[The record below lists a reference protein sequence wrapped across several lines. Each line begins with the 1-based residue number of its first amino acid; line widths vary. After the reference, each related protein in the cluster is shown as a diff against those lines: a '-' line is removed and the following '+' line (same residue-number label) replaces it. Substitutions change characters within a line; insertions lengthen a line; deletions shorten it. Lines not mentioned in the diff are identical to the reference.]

1 LIWWVNPL
9 PGGTGPDQ
17 CFYTYIYHG
26 IYQPPKSPHFH
37 LFLHTME
44 HRHKQFR
51 SPVKAHVPQKVD
63 TRLLFT
69 ISVDL
74 LNCNTDKPCAGP
86 FGKRFAASM
95 NSISF
100 VTPPSL
106 DILQAYYY
114 GVVGVFERNFPH
126 KPPNEFNYTVKN
138 LPANLL
144 TPSFGTEVRV
154 LEYNAS
160 VEIILQGTNVLAADN
175 HPIHLH
181 G

>member
-1 LIWWVNPL
+1 
-9 PGGTGPDQ
+9 
-17 CFYTYIYHG
+17 
-26 IYQPPKSPHFH
+26 
-37 LFLHTME
+37 ME

-51 SPVKAHVPQKVD
+51 SSVKVHVPLKVD

-74 LNCNTDKPCAGP
+74 LNCSTDKPYAGP

-95 NSISF
+95 NSISL

-126 KPPNEFNYTVKN
+126 KPPNEFNYTDKN
-138 LPANLL
+138 LLANLL
-144 TPSFGTEVRV
+144 TPSFCTE
-154 LEYNAS
+154 
-160 VEIILQGTNVLAADN
+160 EIQYWWWRFLGQN
-175 HPIHLH
+175 HVD
-181 G
+181 

>member
-1 LIWWVNPL
+1 
-9 PGGTGPDQ
+9 
-17 CFYTYIYHG
+17 
-26 IYQPPKSPHFH
+26 
-37 LFLHTME
+37 ME
-44 HRHKQFR
+44 HTHKQFR
-51 SPVKAHVPQKVD
+51 SLVKAHVPQKVD

-74 LNCNTDKPCAGP
+74 LNYSTDKPCAGP

-106 DILQAYYY
+106 DMLQAYYY

-126 KPPNEFNYTVKN
+126 KPPNEFNYTAKN

-154 LEYNAS
+154 LDFYVVGWGSGNFDPNKDPSRYNLVDPPEETTVGVPHNGWAA
-160 VEIILQGTNVLAADN
+160 IRFRADN
-175 HPIHLH
+175 FFFQVDHKTRYPIP
-181 G
+181 

>member
-1 LIWWVNPL
+1 
-9 PGGTGPDQ
+9 
-17 CFYTYIYHG
+17 
-26 IYQPPKSPHFH
+26 
-37 LFLHTME
+37 ME
-44 HRHKQFR
+44 HGHKQFR

-69 ISVDL
+69 ISVNL
-74 LNCNTDKPCAGP
+74 LNCSTDKPCAGP

-114 GVVGVFERNFPH
+114 GVAGVFERNFPH
-126 KPPNEFNYTVKN
+126 KPPNEFNYTAEN